1 LETGALP
8 VELRPCARTIVLA
21 RLYSPDVAAPSQ
33 RNALGA
39 LFFVLA
45 LAFGGVAYAA
55 AVGGQGGARW
65 VIAAAAGVLAFWLA
79 GLAVRALRRR

>member
-1 LETGALP
+1 M
-8 VELRPCARTIVLA
+8 
-21 RLYSPDVAAPSQ
+21 AAPSQ
-33 RNALGA
+33 RSALGA

-45 LAFGGVAYAA
+45 IAFGGVAYTA
-55 AVGGQGGARW
+55 AVGGKGGARW